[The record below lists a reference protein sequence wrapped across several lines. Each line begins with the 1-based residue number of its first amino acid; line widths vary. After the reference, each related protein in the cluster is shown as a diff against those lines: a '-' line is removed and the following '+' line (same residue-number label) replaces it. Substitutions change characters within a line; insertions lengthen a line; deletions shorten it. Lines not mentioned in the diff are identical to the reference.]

1 MLRND
6 LTKLIPDKNQEDFKP
21 GVSVS
26 KAVIVSAWKCALQ
39 SLVGQGLNPSSAR

>member
-1 MLRND
+1 MLKFLIVQLRKLMLRND

-26 KAVIVSAWKCALQ
+26 KAVIVSA
-39 SLVGQGLNPSSAR
+39 